1 MISEIIEHGGS
12 ISWFIIFLAIV
23 AIGVFFER
31 LFSLMNEKKS
41 LLKLSVEL
49 EENISNNDFQ
59 GALAATE
66 DADSIAGRLFYEI
79 INKKTNK
86 KTVLKNKLEETSAI
100 EVPHYWKNLN
110 ILSVIVSIA
119 PLLGLLG
126 TVFGML
132 TSFGEIEAFAEA
144 GKGVY
149 GPSVIAGGI
158 KKALITTVLGLSVA
172 IPVYMGY
179 SYLTSYVERLT
190 LLLEKISYEIIDLI
204 IDKREIR
211 K

>member
-1 MISEIIEHGGS
+1 MIREIIEHGGP
-12 ISWFIIFLAIV
+12 ISWFIMFLAVV
-23 AIGVFFER
+23 AISVFVER
-31 LFSLMNEKKS
+31 LFSLMKEKKS
-41 LLKLSVEL
+41 LIDLRNEL
-49 EENISNNDFQ
+49 EDDLNRKDFK
-59 GALAATE
+59 GALEAA
-66 DADSIAGRLFYEI
+66 DSSNSIAGRLFFEI
-79 INKKTNK
+79 INKKTHK
-86 KTVLKNKLEETSAI
+86 KIVLKNKLEETSSI

-110 ILSVIVSIA
+110 ILSVIVTIA

-190 LLLEKISYEIIDLI
+190 LLLEKISYEMIDLI
-204 IDKREIR
+204 LENRDSDS
-211 K
+211 